1 MGKMAMQYDPEL
13 ENPTTTNGIDLAGAP
28 GQQVYKRQP
37 AQQEYDRPNRCC
49 PGVRQDLSDCT
60 REPLVKSI
68 IIGSCCGVLVILAII
83 LIACSLERIEAT
95 EVGLEYNS
103 PQGSLSKEYQSEG
116 LHAKA
121 PFGEFILWP
130 TTHQTI
136 SQDITC
142 LSFDG
147 VVIRLKV
154 SFQYTVE
161 IKAVYNLTMKFVDF
175 SAYNGLVRLYSRS
188 AIRHACSKFTAQ
200 EYQTQRGAVQK
211 TMRATV
217 VNRMAPPPV
226 QANVLELQL
235 TNIERPEGYE
245 TVVDLKEKARTDINR
260 VQNQRAQSLPQ
271 ANTNLL
277 KARVEANKT
286 LDTAQATAT
295 ITLNKANADASV
307 TLGRYV
313 SQGTLYK
320 QVRQTQ
326 GLSAEGLLAYL
337 GTRLVDE
344 LPSITVGLAAPA
356 RSSYASSLNATGN
369 SSV

>member
-1 MGKMAMQYDPEL
+1 M
-13 ENPTTTNGIDLAGAP
+13 
-28 GQQVYKRQP
+28 V
-37 AQQEYDRPNRCC
+37 
-49 PGVRQDLSDCT
+49 
-60 REPLVKSI
+60 
-68 IIGSCCGVLVILAII
+68 
-83 LIACSLERIEAT
+83 
-95 EVGLEYNS
+95 
-103 PQGSLSKEYQSEG
+103 
-116 LHAKA
+116 
-121 PFGEFILWP
+121 
-130 TTHQTI
+130 
-136 SQDITC
+136 
-142 LSFDG
+142 
-147 VVIRLKV
+147 
-154 SFQYTVE
+154 
-161 IKAVYNLTMKFVDF
+161 
-175 SAYNGLVRLYSRS
+175 
-188 AIRHACSKFTAQ
+188 
-200 EYQTQRGAVQK
+200 
-211 TMRATV
+211 
-217 VNRMAPPPV
+217 PPPV

-260 VQNQRAQSLPQ
+260 VQNQRAQSLTQ

-307 TLGRYV
+307 TLGRYQ

-369 SSV
+369 SSA

>member
-1 MGKMAMQYDPEL
+1 MGHTTKMAMQYDPEL
-13 ENPTTTNGIDLAGAP
+13 ENPTTTNG
-28 GQQVYKRQP
+28 QQEYKRQP
-37 AQQEYDRPNRCC
+37 QQQEYDRPTRRC

-60 REPLVKSI
+60 REPLVKWI
-68 IIGSCCGVLVILAII
+68 IIGTCCGLLVLLAII

-103 PQGSLSKEYQSEG
+103 PQGSLSKEYLTEG

-121 PFGEFILWP
+121 PFGTF
-130 TTHQTI
+130 
-136 SQDITC
+136 
-142 LSFDG
+142 
-147 VVIRLKV
+147 VIWSV
-154 SFQYTVE
+154 QSTVE

-175 SAYNGLVRLYSRS
+175 GSYNNLVRLYSRS

-211 TMRATV
+211 TMRTTV
-217 VNRMAPPPV
+217 VSRMVAPPV

-260 VQNQRAQSLPQ
+260 VQNQRAQSLTQ

-307 TLGRYV
+307 TLGRYQ

-369 SSV
+369 SSA